1 LVLSQFV
8 RVLCLVTVCHSLSEF
23 LCPVTIVNMVVVKV
37 QGKKV
42 TGPVASSLPVTVRD
56 TARDRQREVVAARLV
71 QTHSMVAATVMLLV
85 MSLTL
90 LSLANFRD
98 VGREN
103 LCLRAQIAA
112 LQREKAMLECTA
124 RKFMR
129 REQLARAAS
138 FRETQLNVF
147 IPGPAVPEVTV
158 WYRVPMALFFVSPP
172 ESTKEESKEEL
183 VTKLEKEVYE
193 PEMEEDEMEDEE
205 MEASMEELE
214 ETIVEKEE
222 IVEKEMRDNTGED
235 EIINAP

>member
-1 LVLSQFV
+1 MGSV
-8 RVLCLVTVCHSLSEF
+8 RLGLVTVCQSFFCL
-23 LCPVTIVNMVVVKV
+23 VTIVNMVVVKV
-37 QGKKV
+37 QGGKKV

-172 ESTKEESKEEL
+172 ESTKEASKEEL
-183 VTKLEKEVYE
+183 VTKLEKEVFE
-193 PEMEEDEMEDEE
+193 PEMEEEE
-205 MEASMEELE
+205 MEASMEE
-214 ETIVEKEE
+214 TIIEKEE
-222 IVEKEMRDNTGED
+222 MVEKEMRDNTGED
-235 EIINAP
+235 EI